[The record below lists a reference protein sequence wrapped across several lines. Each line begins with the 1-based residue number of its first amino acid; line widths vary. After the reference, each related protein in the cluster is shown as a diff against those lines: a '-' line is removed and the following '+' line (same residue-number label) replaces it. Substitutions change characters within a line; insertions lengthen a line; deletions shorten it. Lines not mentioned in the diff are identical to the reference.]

1 MYTSKTPTCYLAVGN
16 ILDELADTAMRNLHW
31 RRPVYAAID
40 ELRAMA
46 APTEQIELA
55 EKLSIALLKLDW
67 AIQKND
73 AEKEEHVRE
82 QLAGLGEAWRS
93 MAEIVPV
100 TEDDMIDEREVGS
113 VTAALERIAQR
124 Y

>member
-1 MYTSKTPTCYLAVGN
+1 MYTSRTPTCYLSICN
-16 ILDELADTAMRNLHW
+16 MLDELADNSVRTINW
-31 RRPVYAAID
+31 RKPVYAAID

-46 APTEQIELA
+46 APVEQIGTA
-55 EKLSIALLKLDW
+55 ERISIALLKLEW
-67 AIQKND
+67 AIQKED
-73 AEKEEHVRE
+73 GEKEEQVRA

-93 MAEIVPV
+93 MVETFPA
-100 TEDDMIDEREVGS
+100 TEDDMIDEQEVGS